1 MLVEAAF
8 PAPNGR
14 SDLEM
19 SLYKNT
25 IIKSSAI
32 CKLYLLSRILRGC
45 FVSIN
50 TVMMATTTQLSD
62 ETSLQTEPNEI
73 TLIKR
78 FSPKEVAEHN
88 SLEDIWIIVD
98 GGVYDL
104 TKFLSEHPGGKKSI
118 PPTRQDILP

>member
-1 MLVEAAF
+1 
-8 PAPNGR
+8 
-14 SDLEM
+14 
-19 SLYKNT
+19 
-25 IIKSSAI
+25 
-32 CKLYLLSRILRGC
+32 
-45 FVSIN
+45 
-50 TVMMATTTQLSD
+50 MATTTQLSD

-104 TKFLSEHPGGKKSI
+104 TKFLSEHPGGKK
-118 PPTRQDILP
+118 ILQGVAGKDASKKFHKYHRKTTLAEYNRLRIGDLGSGKKKAIFFGLKLGNS